1 MGHRRRGHH
10 VRRTWTDRAGAGHH
24 ATAPTR
30 FGKGHSGQRHRLLVM
45 RPQRRQAL
53 PCSIQR
59 LTQPR
64 DIAVTENRESAS
76 KKGIFSAV
84 DLARLRREEA
94 DERLGHREPDC
105 GHFSSLKGDISL
117 QGPRRMPR
125 RLTLCVHRDP
135 LAVSAVT
142 LYLLEAE

>member
-1 MGHRRRGHH
+1 
-10 VRRTWTDRAGAGHH
+10 
-24 ATAPTR
+24 
-30 FGKGHSGQRHRLLVM
+30 M

-53 PCSIQR
+53 PCFIQR
-59 LTQPR
+59 LAQPR

-84 DLARLRREEA
+84 DLAVLRREEA
-94 DERLGHREPDC
+94 NKRLGHREPDC
-105 GHFSSLKGDISL
+105 GHFSSVKSDISL